1 MKKEIVLL
9 ANLNCPSCAADLQK
23 ALAKLDGVQRAE
35 VAFGSGSVELEY
47 DDNVVKS
54 SDIDRTIESFGV
66 TVAARM

>member
-1 MKKEIVLL
+1 MKKETVLL

-23 ALAKLDGVQRAE
+23 ALAKLDGVKRAY
-35 VAFGSGSVELEY
+35 VAFGTGSVELEY

-54 SDIDRTIESFGV
+54 GDIERTIESFGV